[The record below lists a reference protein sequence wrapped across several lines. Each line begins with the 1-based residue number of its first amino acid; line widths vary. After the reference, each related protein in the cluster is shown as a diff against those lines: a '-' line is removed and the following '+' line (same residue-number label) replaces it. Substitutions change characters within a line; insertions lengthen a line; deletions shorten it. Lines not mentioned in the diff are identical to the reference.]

1 MIHPLG
7 QWLVSVDFPRRTVA
21 NRRFL
26 TSQVIDSFDE
36 AQWFP
41 ESTQPQT

>member
-1 MIHPLG
+1 
-7 QWLVSVDFPRRTVA
+7 VA

-36 AQWFP
+36 AHRFP
-41 ESTQPQT
+41 ESTPPQT